1 MHIIVL
7 VLHIGKKLSW
17 DFALVINMQCL
28 KRFIQN
34 SSYRDRLAA
43 ESYRPPHPRVIGL
56 TIAAAVRA
64 AGARHPMTPLR
75 GIMSK
80 IDLNGMCLMR
90 YTTFARQKNPR
101 FRYHG

>member
-1 MHIIVL
+1 MHIFVL
-7 VLHIGKKLSW
+7 LLHIEKKLTW
-17 DFALVINMQCL
+17 DFALVINMQRL

-34 SSYRDRLAA
+34 SSHRDRLAA
-43 ESYRPPHPRVIGL
+43 ESYRLPHPRVIGL
-56 TIAAAVRA
+56 TIAAAVYA
-64 AGARHPMTPLR
+64 T

-80 IDLNGMCLMR
+80 FDLNGMCLMR

>member
-1 MHIIVL
+1 
-7 VLHIGKKLSW
+7 
-17 DFALVINMQCL
+17 MQCL

-34 SSYRDRLAA
+34 SSHRDRLAA

-56 TIAAAVRA
+56 TIATAAHA
-64 AGARHPMTPLR
+64 TDMSHPVAPMK
-75 GIMSK
+75 GIMPK

-90 YTTFARQKNPR
+90 YTTFARQKNLR

>member
-17 DFALVINMQCL
+17 DFALVINMQCP

-34 SSYRDRLAA
+34 SSHRDRLAA
-43 ESYRPPHPRVIGL
+43 ESYRPPHTRVIGL
-56 TIAAAVRA
+56 TIATAARA
-64 AGARHPMTPLR
+64 TGMRHPVAPLR

>member
-1 MHIIVL
+1 MHIFIL
-7 VLHIGKKLSW
+7 VLHIEKKLAW
-17 DFALVINMQCL
+17 DFALVINMQHP

-34 SSYRDRLAA
+34 STYRDRLAA
-43 ESYRPPHPRVIGL
+43 ESYRLPHPCVVGL
-56 TIAAAVRA
+56 TIAAAVRT
-64 AGARHPMTPLR
+64 AGARHPMTPLK

-80 IDLNGMCLMR
+80 INLNGMCLMR

>member
-1 MHIIVL
+1 
-7 VLHIGKKLSW
+7 
-17 DFALVINMQCL
+17 MQRP

-43 ESYRPPHPRVIGL
+43 ESYRLPHPRVVGL
-56 TIAAAVRA
+56 TITAAVRA
-64 AGARHPMTPLR
+64 AGAKHPMTPLR

-80 IDLNGMCLMR
+80 INLIGMCLMR

>member
-1 MHIIVL
+1 
-7 VLHIGKKLSW
+7 
-17 DFALVINMQCL
+17 MQCL

-43 ESYRPPHPRVIGL
+43 ESYRLPRPRVVGL
-56 TIAAAVRA
+56 TITAAVRA
-64 AGARHPMTPLR
+64 AGAGRPMTPLR

-80 IDLNGMCLMR
+80 INLNGMCLMR

>member
-1 MHIIVL
+1 MYILVL
-7 VLHIGKKLSW
+7 VLHIEKKLTW

-34 SSYRDRLAA
+34 SSYRDRLAV
-43 ESYRPPHPRVIGL
+43 ESYRLPHPRVIGL
-56 TIAAAVRA
+56 TIAAAVYA
-64 AGARHPMTPLR
+64 TDASPPVTPLK

-90 YTTFARQKNPR
+90 CTTFARQKNPR

>member
-1 MHIIVL
+1 M
-7 VLHIGKKLSW
+7 KKLAW

-34 SSYRDRLAA
+34 SCHRNRLAA
-43 ESYRPPHPRVIGL
+43 ESYRLPHPHVIDL
-56 TIAAAVRA
+56 TIAAAAYA
-64 AGARHPMTPLR
+64 ADARHPVAPLK

-80 IDLNGMCLMR
+80 IDLNDMCLMR
-90 YTTFARQKNPR
+90 YTAFARQKNPR

>member
-1 MHIIVL
+1 MHIFVL
-7 VLHIGKKLSW
+7 VLHIGKKLTW
-17 DFALVINMQCL
+17 DFALVINMQRP

-34 SSYRDRLAA
+34 SSRRDRLAA
-43 ESYRPPHPRVIGL
+43 EFYRLPHPHVIGL
-56 TIAAAVRA
+56 TIAAAA
-64 AGARHPMTPLR
+64 YATDARHPVTALK